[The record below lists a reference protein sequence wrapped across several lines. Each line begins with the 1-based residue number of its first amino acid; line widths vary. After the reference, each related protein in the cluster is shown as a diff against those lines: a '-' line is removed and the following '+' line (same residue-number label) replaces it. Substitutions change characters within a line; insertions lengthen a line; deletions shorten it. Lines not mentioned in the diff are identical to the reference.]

1 MHRRLISSVA
11 LGGFALLTA
20 LAAADTPERVTTNAD
35 RQALNLTVYNGGIAL
50 VHDTR
55 RLELH
60 GGLEHIAW
68 RDVGA
73 QIQPVTALLESKT
86 KPGSVRV
93 VEQNFDYDVL
103 QPSAILDKYV
113 GREVIVVH
121 DKPIAGQ
128 PQQEHAKLLSTQNG
142 IVLQYAHRIETSVDG
157 RIVFPSLPSDLRDQP
172 TLVLDIAENGSGTQD
187 LDLSYITGGLTWR
200 ADYVGVVN
208 AAEDRLNLNG
218 LITLSNTSGTS
229 FKDARLQLV
238 AGNVNIVNPPNEDD
252 MRAIGRVQAR
262 AQNGAFQGVQEQ
274 SYFEYHLYTLG
285 RPTSVLNNQTKQVS
299 LLSAQNIPL
308 RKTLEMRGGA
318 SYYRNGN
325 EDLGQHVK
333 LGVYLTFTNK
343 GGDLGVPI
351 PGGIVRLYKNDEQGT
366 SQFLGSDYVDHTP
379 RNEDVR
385 LHVGDSFDVTA
396 NRKQTNFHI
405 VSPYRFDSSYEF
417 TISNA
422 KTTPQDVLVVE
433 PIPAE
438 WTILAENFPHEKSS
452 SSTASWHVRV
462 PANGK
467 TTLTFTVEVWFG

>member
-1 MHRRLISSVA
+1 MNQRLVSTVA
-11 LGGFALLTA
+11 LSAFAVLTA
-20 LAAADTPERVTTNAD
+20 LAAADGPERVTTNAD
-35 RQALNLTVYNGGIAL
+35 RKALNLTVYNGGIAL

-55 RLELH
+55 HLDLQ

-113 GREVIVVH
+113 GREVTVVH
-121 DKPIAGQ
+121 NSAQPGQ
-128 PQQEHAKLLSTQNG
+128 PLEEKAKLLSTYNG
-142 IVLQYAHRIETSVDG
+142 IVLQYANRIETSVNG
-157 RIVFPSLPSDLRDQP
+157 RIVFPALPGDLRDQP
-172 TLVLDIAENGSGTQD
+172 TLVLDIAEAAKGPQD

-208 AAEDRLNLNG
+208 SAEDRIDLNG
-218 LITLSNTSGTS
+218 LVTLSNQSGTS
-229 FKDARLQLV
+229 FQDARLQLV
-238 AGNVNIVNPPNEDD
+238 AGNVNIVNPPNENA
-252 MRAIGRVQAR
+252 MRVM
-262 AQNGAFQGVQEQ
+262 GAFNPIQANTGNGFQEQ

-299 LLSAQNIPL
+299 LLSAHGVPL
-308 RKTLEMRGGA
+308 RKTLEMRGGPN
-318 SYYRNGN
+318 YYSNRGN
-325 EDLGQHVK
+325 ADLGQHVK
-333 LGVYLTFTNK
+333 LGVFLTFTNK
-343 GGDLGVPI
+343 GGDLGIPL
-351 PGGIVRLYKNDEQGT
+351 PGGIVRLYKNDDSGT
-366 SQFLGSDYVDHTP
+366 SQFLGSDKIDHTP

-396 NRKQTNFHI
+396 NRKQTDFHI
-405 VSPYRFDSSYEF
+405 VSPGRYDSSYEF

-438 WTILAENFPHEKSS
+438 WNILSESAPHEKTS
-452 SSTASWHVRV
+452 SSTATWRLRV
-462 PANGK
+462 PADGK
-467 TTLTFTVEVWFG
+467 TTLTFTAEVWYW

>member
-1 MHRRLISSVA
+1 MNQRLVSTVA
-11 LGGFALLTA
+11 LSTFAVLTA
-20 LAAADTPERVTTNAD
+20 LAAADGPERVTTNAD
-35 RQALNLTVYNGGIAL
+35 RKALNLTVYNGGIAL

-55 RLELH
+55 HLDLH

-93 VEQNFDYDVL
+93 IEQNFDYDVL
-103 QPSAILDKYV
+103 QPSAILNKYV
-113 GREVIVVH
+113 GREVTVVH
-121 DKPIAGQ
+121 YSAQPGQ
-128 PQQEHAKLLSTQNG
+128 PLEEKAKLLSTLNG
-142 IVLQYAHRIETSVDG
+142 IVLQYANRIETSVNG
-157 RIVFPSLPSDLRDQP
+157 RIVFPALPGDLRDQP
-172 TLVLDIAENGSGTQD
+172 TLVLDIDEAAKGPQD

-208 AAEDRLNLNG
+208 SAEDRIDLNG
-218 LITLSNTSGTS
+218 LVTLSNQSGTS
-229 FKDARLQLV
+229 FEDARLQLV
-238 AGNVNIVNPPNEDD
+238 AGNVNIVNPPNQVQL
-252 MRAIGRVQAR
+252 RAM
-262 AQNGAFQGVQEQ
+262 GAFNPVQTNTANGFQEQ

-299 LLSAQNIPL
+299 LLSAHGVPL

-318 SYYRNGN
+318 NYYANRGN
-325 EDLGQHVK
+325 TDLGQHVK
-333 LGVYLTFTNK
+333 LGVFLTFANK
-343 GGDLGVPI
+343 GGDLGVPL
-351 PGGIVRLYKNDEQGT
+351 PGGIVRLYKNDDSGT
-366 SQFLGSDYVDHTP
+366 SQFLGSDNIDHTP

-396 NRKQTNFHI
+396 NRKQTDFHI
-405 VSPYRFDSSYEF
+405 VSPGRYDSSYEF

-438 WTILAENFPHEKSS
+438 WKILAESAPHEKTS
-452 SSTASWHVRV
+452 SSTATWHLRV
-462 PANGK
+462 PADGK
-467 TTLTFTVEVWFG
+467 TTLTFTAEVWFW

>member
-1 MHRRLISSVA
+1 MNRRLIPSAA

-20 LAAADTPERVTTNAD
+20 LAAADTAERITTNAD

-113 GREVIVVH
+113 GREVTVVH
-121 DKPIAGQ
+121 DKALPGQ
-128 PQQEHAKLLSTQNG
+128 PQQERAKLLSTYNG
-142 IVLQYAHRIETSVDG
+142 IVLQYANRIETSVDG
-157 RIVFPSLPSDLRDQP
+157 RIVFPALPSDLRDQP
-172 TLVLDIAENGSGTQD
+172 TLVLDLAEAGAGTQD

-208 AAEDRLNLNG
+208 SAEDRLNLNG
-218 LITLSNTSGTS
+218 LITLSNQSGTS
-229 FKDARLQLV
+229 FNDARLQLV
-238 AGNVNIVNPPNEDD
+238 AGNVNIVNPPSENQ
-252 MRAIGRVQAR
+252 MRIMAR
-262 AQNGAFQGVQEQ
+262 PQSGAFQGPQQIQEQ
-274 SYFEYHLYTLG
+274 SYFEYHLYTLSH
-285 RPTSVLNNQTKQVS
+285 PTSVLNKQTKQVS
-299 LLSAQNIPL
+299 LLSAHDIPL
-308 RKTLEMRGGA
+308 RKTLEMRGGPD
-318 SYYRNGN
+318 YYRNAANG
-325 EDLGQHVK
+325 DLGQHVK

-343 GGDLGVPI
+343 GGDLGIPL

-366 SQFLGSDYVDHTP
+366 SQFLGSDNIDHTP

-405 VSPYRFDSSYEF
+405 AGPYRYDSSYEF

-422 KTTPQDVLVVE
+422 KTVPQDVLVVE

-438 WTILAENFPHEKSS
+438 WTILSESSPHEKSS
-452 SSTASWHVRV
+452 SNTATWHIRV
-462 PANGK
+462 PADGK
-467 TTLTFTVEVWFG
+467 TTLTFTVEVWFV

>member
-1 MHRRLISSVA
+1 MNRRLIPSAA

-20 LAAADTPERVTTNAD
+20 LAAADTAERITTNAD

-55 RLELH
+55 RLELR

-93 VEQNFDYDVL
+93 IEQNFDYDVL
-103 QPSAILDKYV
+103 QPSAILNKYV
-113 GREVIVVH
+113 GREVTVVH
-121 DKPIAGQ
+121 DKALPGQ
-128 PQQEHAKLLSTQNG
+128 PQQERAKLLSTYNG
-142 IVLQYAHRIETSVDG
+142 IVLQYANRIETSVDG
-157 RIVFPSLPSDLRDQP
+157 RIVFPALPSDLRDQP
-172 TLVLDIAENGSGTQD
+172 TLVLDLAEAGAGTQD

-208 AAEDRLNLNG
+208 SAEDRLNLNG
-218 LITLSNTSGTS
+218 LITLSNQSGTS
-229 FKDARLQLV
+229 FNDARLQLV
-238 AGNVNIVNPPNEDD
+238 AGNVNIVNPPSENQLRE
-252 MRAIGRVQAR
+252 IGHVTAAAYQP
-262 AQNGAFQGVQEQ
+262 QVQEQ
-274 SYFEYHLYTLG
+274 SYFEYHLYTLAH
-285 RPTSVLNNQTKQVS
+285 PTSVLNNQTKQVS
-299 LLSAQNIPL
+299 LLSAHDIPL

-318 SYYRNGN
+318 NYYNGAN
-325 EDLGQHVK
+325 ADLGQHVK
-333 LGVYLTFTNK
+333 LGVYLTFSNK
-343 GGDLGVPI
+343 GGDLGIPL
-351 PGGIVRLYKNDEQGT
+351 PGGVVRLYKNDEQGT
-366 SQFLGSDYVDHTP
+366 SQFLGSDKIDHTP

-405 VSPYRFDSSYEF
+405 AGPYRYDSSYEF

-422 KTTPQDVLVVE
+422 KTTPQDVVVVE

-452 SSTASWHVRV
+452 SNTATWKIRV
-462 PANGK
+462 PADGK
-467 TTLTFTVEVWFG
+467 TTLTFTVEVWFV